1 MQIFVIRLCI
11 CVCRNVIASRAVDEY
26 CNVYRN
32 ISKQYRVKATTI
44 SMEANF
50 YKANCSHYT
59 NSLASLCMCDLSQ
72 LVHRMRMHHQMDEKQ
87 IEQLFDACEHTAN
100 NKNLIR
106 ASHRRVAVQKETGHG
121 QTRRVKEQIFALH
134 PF

>member
-1 MQIFVIRLCI
+1 
-11 CVCRNVIASRAVDEY
+11 
-26 CNVYRN
+26 
-32 ISKQYRVKATTI
+32 
-44 SMEANF
+44 MEANF

-106 ASHRRVAVQKETGHG
+106 ASHRRVAVQKGDGTRPDETSKRADIRI
-121 QTRRVKEQIFALH
+121 TPVLMYLKY
-134 PF
+134 